1 MRKINVLVCDDQP
14 EIVEQMKTLLLRYE
28 DEYGRAMRI
37 LGVTSYDTAEDFPA
51 DLLFLDIEMPGRS
64 GLSIRDELEK
74 KSADSLIIFVTSH
87 SEAVWDAFGRNVIG
101 FFEKLMDYD
110 RLCQLM
116 KKFFDL
122 YSIYETV
129 NLEDGTQLA
138 VGDIVWIQVK
148 DIYSQ
153 VRLASGAKYTLRRS
167 LSVWE
172 SMLPAEDFLRIS
184 DTCIVGCRYV
194 ARLEKKGVRLDD
206 CEELFPFSTRRKKG
220 CEEKYLHYCRKMAR
234 YGG

>member
-101 FFEKLMDYD
+101 FFEKPMDYD

>member
-101 FFEKLMDYD
+101 FFEKSMDYD

-122 YSIYETV
+122 YSIYETA

>member
-101 FFEKLMDYD
+101 FFEKPMDYD
-110 RLCQLM
+110 RLCQLI

>member
-14 EIVEQMKTLLLRYE
+14 EIVQQMKDLLLRYE
-28 DEYGRAMRI
+28 DEFGRAMRV
-37 LGVTSYDTAEDFPA
+37 LGVTDYDEAEGFTA

-101 FFEKLMDYD
+101 FFEKPMDYD

-116 KKFFDL
+116 RKFFDL

-129 NLEDGTQLA
+129 DLDDGSHLTI
-138 VGDIVWIQVK
+138 GDIVWIRVK
-148 DIYSQ
+148 DVYSELQ
-153 VRLASGAKYTLRRS
+153 LASGAKYTLRRP

-172 SMLPAEDFLRIS
+172 AMLPAEDFLRIS
-184 DTCIVGCRYV
+184 DSCIVGCRYV
-194 ARLEKKGVRLDD
+194 AKVEKNGVRLDG
-206 CEELFPFSTRRKKG
+206 CQELFPFSTRRKKG
-220 CEEKYLHYCRKMAR
+220 CEEKYWSYCRKMAR
-234 YGG
+234 FSR

>member
-101 FFEKLMDYD
+101 FFEKPMDYD

-234 YGG
+234 DGG

>member
-101 FFEKLMDYD
+101 FFEKPMDYD

-172 SMLPAEDFLRIS
+172 SMLPA
-184 DTCIVGCRYV
+184 
-194 ARLEKKGVRLDD
+194 
-206 CEELFPFSTRRKKG
+206 
-220 CEEKYLHYCRKMAR
+220 
-234 YGG
+234 

>member
-101 FFEKLMDYD
+101 FFEKPMDYD

-194 ARLEKKGVRLDD
+194 ARLEKKGVRLDA

>member
-1 MRKINVLVCDDQP
+1 MRKISVLVCDDQP

-101 FFEKLMDYD
+101 FFEKSMDYD

-194 ARLEKKGVRLDD
+194 ARLEKKGVRLDA

>member
-64 GLSIRDELEK
+64 ELSIRDELEK

-101 FFEKLMDYD
+101 FFEKPMDYD

>member
-14 EIVEQMKTLLLRYE
+14 EIVEQMKNLLLRYE

-37 LGVTSYDTAEDFPA
+37 LGVTSYDTAEDYPA

-64 GLSIRDELEK
+64 GLSIRDEIEK
-74 KSADSLIIFVTSH
+74 KSTDSLIIFVTSH

-101 FFEKLMDYD
+101 FFEKPMDYD

>member
-87 SEAVWDAFGRNVIG
+87 SEAVWNAFGRNVIG
-101 FFEKLMDYD
+101 FFEKPMDYD

>member
-51 DLLFLDIEMPGRS
+51 DLLLLDIEMPGRS

-101 FFEKLMDYD
+101 FFEKPMDYD

-116 KKFFDL
+116 EKFFDL

-194 ARLEKKGVRLDD
+194 ERLEKKGVRLDD

>member
-74 KSADSLIIFVTSH
+74 KSVDSLIIFVTSH

-101 FFEKLMDYD
+101 FFEKPMDYD
-110 RLCQLM
+110 LLCQLI

>member
-1 MRKINVLVCDDQP
+1 MRKISVLVCDDQP

-101 FFEKLMDYD
+101 FFEKSMDYD

-148 DIYSQ
+148 DIYNQ